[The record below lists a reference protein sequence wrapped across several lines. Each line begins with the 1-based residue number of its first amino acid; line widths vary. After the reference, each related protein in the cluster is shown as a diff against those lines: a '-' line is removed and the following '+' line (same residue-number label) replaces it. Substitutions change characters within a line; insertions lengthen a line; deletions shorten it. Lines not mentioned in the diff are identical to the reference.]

1 MGYVSDREH
10 EGYILSA
17 RSRVAGPHPVTVTHP
32 DLTHTS
38 THAPLPGH
46 QQLAV
51 TPARS
56 VREARPRGP
65 LDRHVSDA
73 GLEPATVDAL
83 YSPPTL
89 CARADGGIKAGGIKA
104 RAEKK
109 QGAELAEIL
118 AKRRADVEADAAGCP
133 PVSRSSAE
141 HMPAMTTDAECRK
154 EPGIVGQAAFGDDSV
169 ENPLSLARA
178 SVRDAL
184 AQIDRGQNGLEQGLG
199 SESDPSVTIEA
210 QIAELVCDRVCM
222 CLCARAC
229 VRGCIILPYK
239 HRKRSRAK
247 SCAARFVRWS
257 GSQGWA

>member
-1 MGYVSDREH
+1 M
-10 EGYILSA
+10 
-17 RSRVAGPHPVTVTHP
+17 
-32 DLTHTS
+32 
-38 THAPLPGH
+38 
-46 QQLAV
+46 
-51 TPARS
+51 
-56 VREARPRGP
+56 
-65 LDRHVSDA
+65 
-73 GLEPATVDAL
+73 

-89 CARADGGIKAGGIKA
+89 CARADGGIKAEGIKA

-109 QGAELAEIL
+109 QDAELAEIL
-118 AKRRADVEADAAGCP
+118 AKRRADAAGCP

-141 HMPAMTTDAECRK
+141 HMPAMTTDAEGRK